1 MATNST
7 PLTVVGVNNGSVASG
22 GGIRRVLITPLGQP
36 GQVTTQVVPPVI
48 DKVLLKAVAKS
59 GPGKTRKEK
68 TFTLRRINTAEVC
81 TCDKLKKLIKKQL
94 CDDVIAWEEFDVGY
108 IHCKRGEKVVSIRSA
123 EDLMEVWKESKAQGD
138 KMQLWCDGLKSGQE
152 QTRKKKIKQVNSD
165 DDESEDEHLKKKSAR
180 EQRDDKLKQAV
191 ETLNEKHGSNYTPM
205 QYHIWS
211 ELHANGMHT
220 DLDKP
225 PNNSMFKRAGAN
237 TPSTKKKQ
245 SDSTSPEMA
254 QALTQAATQVSSA
267 IVAAF
272 TPQSAAV
279 SGGPRASTSQTGISP
294 AKIIDNRS
302 KCYRQLTDLQNLLS
316 EGLLS
321 DEDYSREKEAI
332 MGILKKLV

>member
-1 MATNST
+1 M
-7 PLTVVGVNNGSVASG
+7 
-22 GGIRRVLITPLGQP
+22 
-36 GQVTTQVVPPVI
+36 
-48 DKVLLKAVAKS
+48 LLKEVAKT
-59 GPGKTRKEK
+59 GKKKDK
-68 TFTLRRINTAEVC
+68 TFTQRRINTAKVC
-81 TCDKLKKLIKKQL
+81 TCEELKKLIKKQL

-108 IHCKRGEKVVSIRSA
+108 INSKRGEKVVSIRSA
-123 EDLMEVWKESKAQGD
+123 EDLLEVWKEIRAQGD
-138 KMQLWCDGLKSGQE
+138 KMQLWCDGLKSAQCQE
-152 QTRKKKIKQVNSD
+152 QTRKKRKRVNSD
-165 DDESEDEHLKKKSAR
+165 DDESEDDHPKKKSTR
-180 EQRDDKLKQAV
+180 EQRDEKLKQAV

-205 QYHIWS
+205 QYRIWS

-245 SDSTSPEMA
+245 SDSTSPKMA

-279 SGGPRASTSQTGISP
+279 PSGPSTSQGISP

-302 KCYRQLTDLQNLLS
+302 KCYRQLSDLQNLRS
-316 EGLLS
+316 QGLLS
-321 DEDYSREKEAI
+321 DEDYSREKDAI